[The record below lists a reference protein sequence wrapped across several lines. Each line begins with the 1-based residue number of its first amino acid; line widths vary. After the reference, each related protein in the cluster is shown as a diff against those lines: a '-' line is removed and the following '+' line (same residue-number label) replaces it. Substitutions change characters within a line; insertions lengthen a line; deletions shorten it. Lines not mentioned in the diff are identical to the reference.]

1 MVDLNF
7 VISHPYQKK
16 LDHEVILKIFDYDS
30 NEFVS
35 LELKKTSWCTFN
47 ENIIFLIEL
56 RESSKIVSLLSA
68 IGSLRN
74 HDDDNNKDV
83 TNFAYLIVK
92 NNSFARCARAAF
104 IFDIS

>member
-35 LELKKTSWCTFN
+35 WTKDNILMYLLIPIFN

-56 RESSKIVSLLSA
+56 RESSKIVSLLAA

-83 TNFAYLIVK
+83 TN
-92 NNSFARCARAAF
+92 C
-104 IFDIS
+104 IFDCQKQ

>member
-1 MVDLNF
+1 MYLL
-7 VISHPYQKK
+7 IP
-16 LDHEVILKIFDYDS
+16 I
-30 NEFVS
+30 
-35 LELKKTSWCTFN
+35 FN

-56 RESSKIVSLLSA
+56 RESSKIVSLLAA

-92 NNSFARCARAAF
+92 NNSFARCPRAVF
-104 IFDIS
+104 IFDISQTFSFFLRREMICFAGVWTT

>member
-1 MVDLNF
+1 MYLL
-7 VISHPYQKK
+7 IP
-16 LDHEVILKIFDYDS
+16 I
-30 NEFVS
+30 
-35 LELKKTSWCTFN
+35 FN

-56 RESSKIVSLLSA
+56 RESSKIVSLLAA

-83 TNFAYLIVK
+83 TNFAYLTVK
-92 NNSFARCARAAF
+92 NNSFARCARAVF

>member
-1 MVDLNF
+1 MYLL
-7 VISHPYQKK
+7 IP
-16 LDHEVILKIFDYDS
+16 I
-30 NEFVS
+30 
-35 LELKKTSWCTFN
+35 FN

-56 RESSKIVSLLSA
+56 RESSKIVSLLAA

-92 NNSFARCARAAF
+92 NNSFARCARAVF